1 MLIRRRKV
9 FPVRIFTK
17 DILLR
22 RRSIILISRDRGGLN
37 FKSEKIKILLKQ
49 TTTDPRPAMSFNRC
63 ARRESTRQTSLKRSS
78 LKRSP
83 AATERRRLDE
93 DCPWQKHVVTLRS
106 DLWRTEVKIGL
117 PVGPLNQ
124 KATNHPPRREELAT
138 HHHAGVLAR
147 EQPTR

>member
-63 ARRESTRQTSLKRSS
+63 ARRESMRQTSLKRSS

-83 AATERRRLDE
+83 AATGRRRLDE

-106 DLWRTEVKIGL
+106 DLWRTEVKICL
-117 PVGPLNQ
+117 PVGLLNQ
-124 KATNHPPRREELAT
+124 KATTHPPRREEIAT
-138 HHHAGVLAR
+138 RHHADFLAR
-147 EQPTR
+147 EQPAP